1 MAQSSAVNETRTEQ
15 VARERWI
22 PFLDEFTR
30 ENRGAHAKLQVL
42 GVDAARY
49 VEVEDRPFDGVD
61 ADVKDGEDAVWIHFG
76 SGPDDHLAHGI
87 ERVTAIRA
95 RTASGSVGAA
105 LEIESADSTR
115 TLLELSL
122 PADYALPPAEGR

>member
-1 MAQSSAVNETRTEQ
+1 MAQSTEVNEGRTEQ
-15 VARERWI
+15 VARDRWI

-42 GVDAARY
+42 GIDAARY
-49 VEVEDRPFDGVD
+49 LELEDRPFDGID

-76 SGPDDHLAHGI
+76 SGVDDHITHGI

-95 RTASGSVGAA
+95 RPATGGSGATV
-105 LEIESADSTR
+105 EIESADSIR